1 MRRAARRDS
10 NDHVLAHAAREMGA
24 RMVYAGPLDWWV
36 GFRGKWFPV
45 EIKNKDGK
53 NRYTDSQKDFIKLC
67 EQDRLP
73 VWTWRELEDVVKSL
87 CSV

>member
-24 RMVYAGPLDWWV
+24 RMIYLNEPVDWIC
-36 GFRGKWFPV
+36 GFRGKWFLV
-45 EIKNKDGK
+45 EIKGK
-53 NRYTDSQKDFIKLC
+53 KGKYTASQKVFIELC